1 MGSTVRKLL
10 VWALCALC
18 GALASEAASSYLLF
32 RYYARTVND
41 FYPEG
46 SATVFLA
53 RKLVVN
59 RLLHRYPTP
68 EWSADALPVYVP
80 NARTGYTTA
89 PGQYYI
95 TQVSERHAHRFRLT
109 VVSPGRRAAAPSQV
123 QATRRLYLMGDSSV
137 YGWGLD
143 DEQTMPWLL
152 QARLPSD
159 EVVNLT
165 MTGYSTIVALEQLQD
180 LDLGQ
185 NDRVVVAYQQATTDV
200 NIAAPGWIRGFSSG
214 MEVALGVPGRMRDI
228 EFPYGVLAADGQ
240 LAIRRM
246 KLSCDPALVGE
257 YCQQPPMTSEQAA
270 QVSTL
275 AFEALHR
282 QLGARLTVAF
292 VTGDEADPVI
302 AAVRAQGIDVVDLR
316 GDAQLPESYD
326 VVPYDDHPGPFR
338 HRAMADALLAHLQA
352 GRVPASTPPQP

>member
-1 MGSTVRKLL
+1 MVVRKLL
-10 VWALCALC
+10 VRGLCLLCA
-18 GALASEAASSYLLF
+18 ALACEAGSSYLLF
-32 RYYARTVND
+32 RYYAHTAND

-46 SATVFLA
+46 SATVLLA

-68 EWSADALPVYVP
+68 EWSADVLPLYVP

-89 PGQYYI
+89 PGRYYI

-109 VVSPGRRAAAPSQV
+109 VVSPGRRAAAPWPV
-123 QATRRLYLMGDSSV
+123 QAPRRLYVMGDSSV

-152 QARLPSD
+152 QSRLAHD

-165 MTGYSTIVALEQLQD
+165 MTGYSTIVALEQLRD
-180 LDLGQ
+180 LDVGQ
-185 NDRVVVAYQQATTDV
+185 NDRVVVAYQQATTAV
-200 NIAAPGWIRGFSSG
+200 NVSAAEWIRGFPRG

-228 EFPYGVLAADGQ
+228 EFPYGLLDEHGQ

-246 KLSCDPALVGE
+246 KLSCEPARVGD
-257 YCQQPPMTSEQAA
+257 YCRQPPMASEQAA

-282 QLGARLTVAF
+282 QLGARLIVAF
-292 VTGDEADPVI
+292 VTGGDDDPVI
-302 AAVRAQGIDVVDLR
+302 AAVRARGIDVADLR
-316 GDAQLPESYD
+316 GDVRLPESHD

-352 GRVPASTPPQP
+352 GHSVASPPQQP